1 MAFTDEQKL
10 NFAKQALKIRVMAVS
25 EWSTFKS
32 LVENIT
38 SNQLKSLI
46 KSALADEK
54 DREEA
59 EVAESTADAADYQSL
74 WDEIDGI

>member
-10 NFAKQALKIRVMAVS
+10 NFAKQALKVRIMAVE
-25 EWSTFKS
+25 EWTTFKS

-38 SNQLKSLI
+38 SNQLKNLI

-54 DREEA
+54 EREETEA
-59 EVAESTADAADYQSL
+59 TESTADAADYQSL

>member
-10 NFAKQALKIRVMAVS
+10 NFAKQALKIRVMAVD
-25 EWSTFKS
+25 EWATFKS

-38 SNQLKSLI
+38 SNQLKNLI

-54 DREEA
+54 EREETEA
-59 EVAESTADAADYQSL
+59 TESTADAADYQSL